1 MIRSFVFL
9 FLAVTIFPLGV
20 LAQQESSAGS
30 SSLTDQQV
38 SGRRVFRQRC
48 AVCHLPPV
56 PGARVYGPSL
66 YKELIV
72 GNEDAIRGFIMNGSK
87 GKMPGFKYGLD
98 RTEIDSIVEYLKT
111 VDKARPAKSGNAE
124 GTVVND

>member
-1 MIRSFVFL
+1 
-9 FLAVTIFPLGV
+9 
-20 LAQQESSAGS
+20 
-30 SSLTDQQV
+30 
-38 SGRRVFRQRC
+38 
-48 AVCHLPPV
+48 VCHLPPV

-66 YKELIV
+66 YKELII
-72 GNEDAIRGFIMNGSK
+72 GNEDTIKGFIMNGSK

-111 VDKARPAKSGNAE
+111 VDKARPAKAGNAE